1 MRYQA
6 REVKVIVLD
15 PLNDP
20 DWPADFQT
28 TDPEEFL
35 KVFWASQ
42 SCAVFIDEAGQ
53 SVGRYNEVM
62 QRTATRGRHWGH
74 AVHFVTQRGV
84 QLPVTV
90 RDQCGHLFLF
100 TTARK
105 DSKIHADEWNRDEL
119 EDGYLLAQGN
129 YYHVTRF
136 GTCDRGSLFG
146 KPWSDHEHRNSED
159 SGNGERPGRGEEDA
173 RPSPQDE
180 QTDTHTDRGGDRRA
194 SSQGRRPGGTN
205 VHGRD
210 WAGVK
215 DGRGIAEHHISTD
228 DGRTRPARDPD
239 EIA

>member
-20 DWPADFQT
+20 EWPADFQT

-119 EDGYLLAQGN
+119 EDGYMLAQGN

-146 KPWSDHEHRNSED
+146 KPWSDSNEHRNSED
-159 SGNGERPGRGEEDA
+159 SGNGERLGRDEERA
-173 RPSPQDE
+173 SPAPEE
-180 QTDTHTDRGGDRRA
+180 QTNTHTNGGDRHA
-194 SSQGRRPGGTN
+194 GGRRSGGTN

-215 DGRGIAEHHISTD
+215 DGRGGIAEHHVSSD
-228 DGRTRPARDPD
+228 DGRTRPAPNPD

>member
-1 MRYQA
+1 
-6 REVKVIVLD
+6 VIVLD

-20 DWPADFQT
+20 EWAADFQT
-28 TDPEEFL
+28 TDPDEFI

-105 DSKIHADEWNRDEL
+105 DSKVHADEWNRDEL
-119 EDGYLLAQGN
+119 ENAHLLAQGN

-136 GTCDRGSLFG
+136 GTCERGSLFG
-146 KPWSDHEHRNSED
+146 KPWSAKNGTDSDSRN
-159 SGNGERPGRGEEDA
+159 GGRNVPG
-173 RPSPQDE
+173 
-180 QTDTHTDRGGDRRA
+180 QTDAGTTPKDIHTDKGGGSDL
-194 SSQGRRPGGTN
+194 
-205 VHGRD
+205 
-210 WAGVK
+210 
-215 DGRGIAEHHISTD
+215 
-228 DGRTRPARDPD
+228 RPAATGAAERSADPAERSAD
-239 EIA
+239 PAASGPAHKSAE